1 MIHVIHILS
10 FRGRYYPIFLND
22 KAESQISKKD
32 GGSDILLNCKASR
45 LASTA
50 SVVVIRMRLVVKDTT
65 SMMSLMFVLA
75 PCLPAVTGLPRV
87 SRGVD
92 TEGDAS

>member
-10 FRGRYYPIFLND
+10 FSGRYYPIFLND

-45 LASTA
+45 LASTM
-50 SVVVIRMRLVVKDTT
+50 SVVVIRMRLVVKDT

-87 SRGVD
+87 SHGVD